1 VPNHLASEEGAA
13 LAEAREGRDPAR
25 QHVRFAA
32 GPLLRGAVALPP
44 LVAALG
50 LTIGFGL
57 ARGVAAPVALVSA
70 LALTS
75 LPILGLTTLLGG
87 RAVTATWLWSLC
99 LYLALPVYF
108 PGERA
113 DAAARGAAFLAS
125 PLGAVGAEQVG
136 RVAGETVGVI
146 GKDPV
151 PISQRTAAPLPLTP
165 ATSAPTD
172 DLVAG
177 TPDTTPTSYAV
188 PYDGD
193 EHSLRIPVDAD
204 GPDIGETFEMIFD
217 TGATF
222 TTLSHAAL
230 AALDF
235 QIDPDAPWAS
245 LRTANG
251 MIRAPLVLI
260 DAFWLG
266 GAVVEWITV
275 AVCDSCANPPAVG
288 LLGLNVSR
296 QFRVSL
302 DHDLRQ
308 IELSPRERRVDRLSD
323 VDPWLAIES
332 QAIQHWTG
340 AVDLEL
346 TGRNRSHREIEF
358 AVINLDCNGDGFAI
372 QLDRIPAHGERTTTL
387 SLPRGTR
394 CGGQSSIAL
403 ARARWRLDRF

>member
-1 VPNHLASEEGAA
+1 VPLAAS
-13 LAEAREGRDPAR
+13 
-25 QHVRFAA
+25 
-32 GPLLRGAVALPP
+32 PLLRGAAALPP

-50 LTIGFGL
+50 LTIGLGL
-57 ARGVAAPVALVSA
+57 ARGVTVPVTLVSA
-70 LALTS
+70 LALTA
-75 LPILGLTTLLGG
+75 LPILGLSSLLGG
-87 RAVTATWLWSLC
+87 RIVTAAWLWSLC
-99 LYLALPVYF
+99 LYLALPLYF

-113 DAAARGAAFLAS
+113 DAAARGATFLAA
-125 PLGAVGAEQVG
+125 PLGRTGAEKIGRVAAEAVGA
-136 RVAGETVGVI
+136 I

-151 PISQRTAAPLPLTP
+151 PISQRAAAARPLSAATP
-165 ATSAPTD
+165 APIDELAPGD
-172 DLVAG
+172 
-177 TPDTTPTSYAV
+177 PDTARASYVV
-188 PYDGD
+188 PYDGNED
-193 EHSLRIPVDAD
+193 SLRIPVDID

-230 AALDF
+230 NALDF
-235 QIDPDAPWAS
+235 QIDPDAPWVS

-266 GAVVEWITV
+266 DAVVEWVTV

-296 QFRVSL
+296 QFRVAL
-302 DHDLRQ
+302 DHDQRH
-308 IELSPRERRVDRLSD
+308 IELRPRERRLDRLHD

-332 QAIQHWTG
+332 QAIQHWSG

-346 TGRNRSHREIEF
+346 TGRNRSRREIET
-358 AVINLDCNGDGFAI
+358 AVINLDCGGDGFAI

-387 SLPRGTR
+387 SLPRGTD
-394 CGGQSSIAL
+394 CGGRSSIAL
-403 ARARWRLDRF
+403 ARGQWRLDRF